1 MAPLPSTPHPAPMPT
16 TDVGGIRIA
25 WEEQG
30 SGPPLLLIMGLGAPR
45 GLWPDVFCDRL
56 ARRGFR
62 VIKLDNRDVGESSWM
77 EGAPAPDMVRA
88 AVQRVRKH
96 PAPAPYNLED
106 MAGDVLGLL
115 DALEIPSAHVVG
127 ASMGGMIGQ
136 VLAFRHASRVR
147 SLTSIMSA
155 TGKLR
160 YFLASPPI
168 LWKVTRPPPDDP
180 TAQVDHSVA
189 VLRAIWGRGF
199 PFEEDRIRDQMAR
212 FRGGPNPIGVTRQVA
227 AIIASGD
234 RTGQLRSIRV
244 PTLVV
249 HGGDDPL
256 IPSSGGRATA
266 AAIPDA
272 ELLIIP
278 GMGHGLPRPAWD
290 PIIDGIVRTT
300 ARA

>member
-1 MAPLPSTPHPAPMPT
+1 MPIA
-16 TDVGGIRIA
+16 DVGRGIEIA
-25 WEEQG
+25 WEERG

-45 GLWPDVFCDRL
+45 GLWPDVFADRL
-56 ARRGFR
+56 AARGFR
-62 VIKLDNRDVGESSWM
+62 VISLDNRDVGESTWID
-77 EGAPAPDMVRA
+77 GAAAPDMVRA
-88 AVQRVRKH
+88 AVQRVRKQ
-96 PAPAPYNLED
+96 PPSAPYTVED
-106 MAGDVLGLL
+106 MAGDVVGLL
-115 DALEIPSAHVVG
+115 DALEIPSADVVG
-127 ASMGGMIGQ
+127 ASMGGMIAQ
-136 VLAFRHASRVR
+136 VLAFAQPARVR

-180 TAQVDHSVA
+180 DKQVDHHVD

-199 PFEEDRIRDQMAR
+199 EFEEDRLRDQMAR

-234 RTGQLRSIRV
+234 RTEQLRQIRR

-249 HGGDDPL
+249 HGTDDPL
-256 IPSSGGRATA
+256 IPLAGGRATA
-266 AAIPDA
+266 AAIPGA

-290 PIIDGIVRTT
+290 PIIDGIVRTS
-300 ARA
+300 ARAEPN

>member
-1 MAPLPSTPHPAPMPT
+1 
-16 TDVGGIRIA
+16 
-25 WEEQG
+25 
-30 SGPPLLLIMGLGAPR
+30 MGLGAPR

-56 ARRGFR
+56 AARGFR
-62 VIKLDNRDVGESSWM
+62 VITLDNRDVGESTWID
-77 EGAPAPDMVRA
+77 GAEAPDMVRA
-88 AVQRVRKH
+88 AVQRVRKR
-96 PAPAPYNLED
+96 PPPAPYAVED
-106 MAGDVLGLL
+106 MADDVVGLL
-115 DALEIPSAHVVG
+115 DALSIPSAHVVG

-136 VLAFRHASRVR
+136 VLAFAHAGRVR

-155 TGKLR
+155 TGQLR

-180 TAQVDHSVA
+180 AAQVDHSVD
-189 VLRAIWGRGF
+189 VLRAIWGRTL

-212 FRGGPNPIGVTRQVA
+212 FRGGPNPVGVTRQVA

-234 RTGQLRSIRV
+234 RTGQLRAIHR

-249 HGGDDPL
+249 HGTDDPL
-256 IPSSGGRATA
+256 IPLAGGRATA
-266 AAIPDA
+266 AAIPGA

-290 PIIDGIVRTT
+290 SIIDGIVRTS
-300 ARA
+300 ARVEPN